1 MTMLKVRLSKQSIE
15 WFYDKRILFQGWS
28 KHGFR
33 LQPGQLFTAPSPLRL
48 EPYCAVYAGLQICS
62 MGSFSY
68 THSRFP
74 IDFSLGRYCSV
85 AWDVKFPGPR
95 HPMELLSTSLFIN
108 ESTPDLWMV
117 YLQDKNVEFTNRQPN
132 PQKRGTV
139 IGHDVW
145 IGQDATIMRGLT
157 IGDGAVI
164 AAGAVVTRDVPP
176 FAIVGGNPAQLIR
189 FRFPPDVIEDLISLR
204 WWCYDYPVLNRI
216 DLSNIRKSILGLRAI
231 MADIPEYAPELV
243 NLTEMPHDGIV

>member
-1 MTMLKVRLSKQSIE
+1 MPRVRLSRHSIE
-15 WFYDKRILFQGWS
+15 WLYDKRILFQGWR

-33 LQPGQLFTAPSPLRL
+33 LQPGELFSAPTPLRL
-48 EPYCAVYAGLQICS
+48 EPYCAVYRGLQICS
-62 MGSFSY
+62 MGAFSY
-68 THSRFP
+68 THSPFP

-95 HPMELLSTSLFIN
+95 HPMELLSTSLFMN
-108 ESTPDLWMV
+108 ETAPDLWSI
-117 YLQDKNVEFTNRQPN
+117 YLTDNDMEFTNRQPN

-139 IGHDVW
+139 IGNDVW

-164 AAGAVVTRDVPP
+164 AASAVVTRDVPP

-189 FRFPPDVIEDLISLR
+189 FRFPPDVIEDLVSLR
-204 WWCYDYPVLNRI
+204 WWRYDYPAMNRI
-216 DLSNIRKSILGLRAI
+216 DLSDIRTAVRDLRAI
-231 MADIPEYAPELV
+231 LPDLQEYNPDLIDL
-243 NLTEMPHDGIV
+243 NEMPHDGII